1 MVSVVDVLGAG
12 LRTVVAVMVLAPAG
26 ETRNPPF
33 AFSSAAGGRDVENTP
48 ADVRPSLRV
57 GPSRPKPW
65 GRARALLPEFGR
77 DNAPLVGGGRNRFGC
92 GVLTHR
98 AFRLGGNVAQSIRMN
113 KEEAPALPAS
123 NDLKAAWNLPPTTMI
138 GTRPTVVLTYSL
150 EKAIQRE
157 LEEEAQVAK
166 LGFWGR
172 LLYKL
177 SGGPRR
183 YQ

>member
-1 MVSVVDVLGAG
+1 
-12 LRTVVAVMVLAPAG
+12 
-26 ETRNPPF
+26 
-33 AFSSAAGGRDVENTP
+33 
-48 ADVRPSLRV
+48 
-57 GPSRPKPW
+57 
-65 GRARALLPEFGR
+65 
-77 DNAPLVGGGRNRFGC
+77 
-92 GVLTHR
+92 
-98 AFRLGGNVAQSIRMN
+98 MN